1 MNRSILYLLTLGV
14 FLTATSELIVGGILQ
29 IIADDRQ
36 ISVAL
41 AGQLITAFS
50 LAYAIG
56 TPIAVALTS
65 RMERKRLL
73 IGSLLVFILGCLLAL
88 WGSHFLVLLAS
99 RMIVGV
105 SAGLFLVVS
114 FSAVSRLVAPEKM
127 GSAIG
132 TLILGF
138 SAAMVLGI
146 PLGIAISSWMK
157 WELIFLLLAI
167 LGVVLLF
174 GLIRLLP
181 RMEGSSP
188 VPFRQQLQLLTHPV
202 LLLTFLFTYFRET
215 GISIMNTYVT
225 PYLVEILHFNIA
237 ETGVIMLIFGLFGVV
252 GSSIGGYA
260 TDKWGSKQIIVFSM
274 LILVVSLTFLPLVS
288 ATPLIGI
295 VLLAL
300 MMGSLFFLSPS
311 VQTFLIQL
319 APPSAELLLSV
330 NTSFIQLGL
339 ASGAAFGGVL
349 IHSTS
354 TVAYNPWGAALSL
367 TIGLGVC
374 LFSFAMKKQKQALSS

>member
-29 IIADDRQ
+29 IIADDMH

-65 RMERKRLL
+65 RLERKRLL
-73 IGSLLVFILGCLLAL
+73 IGSLLVFILGSLLAL
-88 WGSHFLVLLAS
+88 WGASFLVLLVS
-99 RMIVGV
+99 RIIVGV

-114 FSAVSRLVAPEKM
+114 FSAVSRLISPQKM

-146 PLGIAISSWMK
+146 PLGIAISSWMN
-157 WELIFLLLAI
+157 WEFVFLLLAI

-174 GLIRLLP
+174 SLNRVLP
-181 RMEGSSP
+181 TMEGSPP
-188 VPFRQQLQLLTHPV
+188 VPFRQQIQLLTQPV
-202 LLLTFLFTYFRET
+202 LILTFLFTFFRES

-225 PYLVEILHFNIA
+225 PYLVEILHFSIS

-252 GSSIGGYA
+252 GSRMGGYA

-274 LILVVSLTFLPLVS
+274 IVLVISLTFLPLS
-288 ATPLIGI
+288 TTPVIGI
-295 VLLAL
+295 TLLAV

-311 VQTFLIQL
+311 VQTYLIQL
-319 APPSAELLLSV
+319 APSSAELLLSV
-330 NTSFIQLGL
+330 HTSFIQLGL
-339 ASGAAFGGVL
+339 ASGAAFGGIL

-354 TVAYNPWGAALSL
+354 TVAFNPWGAALSL
-367 TIGLGVC
+367 AISLGVC
-374 LFSFAMKKQKQALSS
+374 LFSFTMHKQKQALSS